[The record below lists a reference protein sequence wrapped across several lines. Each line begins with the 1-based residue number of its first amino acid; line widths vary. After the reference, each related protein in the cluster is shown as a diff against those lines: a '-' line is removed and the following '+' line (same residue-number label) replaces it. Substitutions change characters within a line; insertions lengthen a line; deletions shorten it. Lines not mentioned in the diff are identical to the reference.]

1 MPTTLSRIPQARLK
15 PDEASFSH
23 RGEPGIEVVLTS
35 RDLDLIGPLGRREI
49 TIAWAKRLIKA
60 RRADEAEA
68 REEAHQK
75 HLEDLREAWGDE
87 FGE

>member
-1 MPTTLSRIPQARLK
+1 MH
-15 PDEASFSH
+15 PDEFKFSH
-23 RGEPGIEVVLTS
+23 DDEPGEEVTLTY
-35 RDLDLIGPLGRREI
+35 RDVDLLGPLGRREI
-49 TIAWAKRLIKA
+49 TVAWAKKIVANRRL
-60 RRADEAEA
+60 DEQEA